1 MKIYKLYIYLVV
13 VIFTFS
19 FFISGVKRY
28 AVEQLAIDSAIGY
41 DLEKSVEGI
50 EIRSSTASRYLVT
63 EKQVKSINVTTR
75 GETIPKLR
83 EERQRRMDKK
93 ILLGLEKVYVIG
105 ENYAKHGI
113 RDLLD
118 VYFRNP
124 DVRDATLLCVC
135 EGKAE
140 DILKIQVEGYP
151 SAGDYIEGL
160 LRYANEMN
168 FFTENYMLI
177 DAYVRLEEEGRNLVL
192 PYITAKDN
200 IFEISGMAVFKD
212 DKMITVIPSP
222 KLKYLNLLRET
233 NVSGIITLQKDS
245 DKHIGL
251 FAISKRKVKCY
262 KENDKYKFIINL
274 NLSGPIV
281 ANDYEPLMIDKPG
294 KKKEIEAKIA
304 KNLKKELEG
313 FIKELKTEHKVD
325 ALELGRIAAAKYGR
339 DTGVDWN
346 EVVMNSE
353 IKVNVSFRINRFG
366 RGDL

>member
-19 FFISGVKRY
+19 FFISGVKRD

-233 NVSGIITLQKDS
+233 NVSGIITLHKDS
-245 DKHIGL
+245 DKYIGL

-274 NLSGPIV
+274 NLSGQIV